1 MSLLLHQLNYYKN
14 LILTSPCSLW
24 QKMDNR
30 KLEEVWKYH
39 NSTKHPGMPP
49 HYLDWENQPIP
60 FKIYT
65 TLDPIEIPDDLPPTN
80 IPALIAIS
88 TAITDRSI
96 ECLASL
102 KTLGRL
108 LYFSAGIT
116 KKEKYPGGEIYFRAA
131 ACTGALYHI
140 DLYLVTSDIDGLDA
154 GVYHFGPHDF
164 SLRRLRKGDF
174 RDVLVGATAEEPAV
188 KSAPVTVICTST
200 FWRNSWKYQSRAY
213 RHAFWDTGTLLANLL
228 AISSAYK
235 IPSSVVMGFVD
246 SNINNL
252 LGLDTNREVAVSLV
266 PLGNVKMSIRDK
278 NVEIDPINYETK
290 PLSKREIDY
299 PEISA
304 MHQASTLT
312 TKEEVKKWRSAI
324 IESVLPQP
332 HGKTFPLEVTEDKGQ
347 ISETLEKTILKR
359 GSTRQFARVSIT
371 FRELSNI
378 LYRATRGIPANF
390 LSGSTLNDIYLIV
403 NDVEGIPNG
412 AYFYHRLINSI
423 ELLKE
428 GDFRKEAG
436 HLGLGQRIPAD
447 ASVDVFFLSDLNEV
461 LEKLGNRGYR
471 AAQLEAGIIG
481 GKLYLGAYAQ
491 GLGAS
496 GLTFYDD
503 DVTGFFSPHAEGR
516 SCMFLVALG
525 KSVKKRG

>member
-1 MSLLLHQLNYYKN
+1 
-14 LILTSPCSLW
+14 P
-24 QKMDNR
+24 
-30 KLEEVWKYH
+30 
-39 NSTKHPGMPP
+39 
-49 HYLDWENQPIP
+49 
-60 FKIYT
+60 
-65 TLDPIEIPDDLPPTN
+65 
-80 IPALIAIS
+80 
-88 TAITDRSI
+88 
-96 ECLASL
+96 SL

-116 KKEKYPGGEIYFRAA
+116 KKVKYPGGEFYFRAA
-131 ACTGALYHI
+131 ASTGALYHI
-140 DLYLVTSDIDGLDA
+140 DLYLVTSEIDGLDA

-174 RDVLVGATAEEPAV
+174 RDVLGDATAEEPTI
-188 KSAPVTVICTST
+188 KSAPVTVIFTST

-213 RHAFWDTGTLLANLL
+213 RHTFWDSGTILANLL
-228 AISSAYK
+228 ALASAHK
-235 IPSSVVMGFVD
+235 IPASVAIGFVD
-246 SNINNL
+246 STINNL

-266 PLGNVKMSIRDK
+266 PLGNVKKSIRDK

-332 HGKTFPLEVTEDKGQ
+332 HGKTFPLEVTEDKDIGQ

-378 LYRATRGIPANF
+378 LYRATRGIPADF
-390 LSGSTLNDIYLIV
+390 LSPFGSTLNDIYVIV
-403 NDVEGIPNG
+403 NDVEGIPKG
-412 AYFYHRLINSI
+412 AYFYRRVANAI

-436 HLGLGQRIPAD
+436 HLGLGQHIPAD
-447 ASVDVFFLSDLNEV
+447 ASVDVFFLTDLNKV
-461 LEKLGNRGYR
+461 LEKFGNRGYR
-471 AAQLEAGIIG
+471 AAQLEAGILG
-481 GKLYLGAYAQ
+481 GKLYLGAYAL

-503 DVTGFFSPHAEGR
+503 EVTRFFSPHAEGM

>member
-1 MSLLLHQLNYYKN
+1 VFSAA
-14 LILTSPCSLW
+14 
-24 QKMDNR
+24 KMDNR
-30 KLEEVWKYH
+30 KLEEAWKYH
-39 NSTKHPGMPP
+39 NNTKHPGMPP
-49 HYLDWENQPIP
+49 HYLDWDNQPIP

-65 TLDPIEIPDDLPPTN
+65 TLNPIKIPEDHAPTN
-80 IPALIAIS
+80 IPALTAIS
-88 TAITDRSI
+88 TTITNMNI
-96 ECLASL
+96 EGVPDLR
-102 KTLGRL
+102 TLGRL

-116 KKEKYPGGEIYFRAA
+116 KKVKYPGGEFYFRAA

-174 RDVLVGATAEEPAV
+174 REVLVNATAEEPAV
-188 KSAPVTVICTST
+188 QSAPLTVIFTST
-200 FWRNSWKYQSRAY
+200 FWRNSWKYQARAY
-213 RHAFWDTGTLLANLL
+213 RHTFWDSGTILANLL
-228 AISSAYK
+228 ALASAHQ
-235 IPSSVVMGFVD
+235 IPASVVIGFLD
-246 SNINNL
+246 STINNL
-252 LGLDTNREVAVSLV
+252 LGLDTNREIAVSLV
-266 PLGNVKMSIRDK
+266 PLGNIKESIRGR
-278 NVEIDPINYETK
+278 NIEIDPINYETK

-332 HGKTFPLEVTEDKGQ
+332 HGKTFPLEVTEDKDIGQ
-347 ISETLEKTILKR
+347 ISDTLEKTILKR

-378 LYRATRGIPANF
+378 LHRATRGIPADF
-390 LSGSTLNDIYLIV
+390 LSPFGSTLNDIYLIV
-403 NDVEGIPNG
+403 NDVEGIPKG
-412 AYFYHRLINSI
+412 AYFYRRDANAI

-436 HLGLGQRIPAD
+436 HLGLGQHIPAD
-447 ASVDVFFLSDLNEV
+447 ASIDVFFLTDLNKV
-461 LEKLGNRGYR
+461 LEKFGNRGYR

-481 GKLYLGAYAQ
+481 GKLYLGAYAL

-503 DVTGFFSPHAEGR
+503 DVVRFFSPHAEGK

-525 KSVKKRG
+525 KSVKKKG